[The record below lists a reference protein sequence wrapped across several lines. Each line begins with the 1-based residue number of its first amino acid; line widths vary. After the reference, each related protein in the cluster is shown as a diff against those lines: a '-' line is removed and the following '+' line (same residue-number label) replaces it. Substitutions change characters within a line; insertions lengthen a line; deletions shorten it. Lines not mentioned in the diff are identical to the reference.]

1 MRHDPDLT
9 DEDLVG
15 VCIDFFEAGPEAVG
29 NTLRFLILF
38 LVLNPEWQDKCQ
50 TEVKEVLGRSHFIHW
65 VQGDTSRTAETQ
77 IFAICQN

>member
-1 MRHDPDLT
+1 MRNDPDLT
-9 DEDLVG
+9 EEDLVG

-50 TEVKEVLGRSHFIHW
+50 EEVQEVLGRSHTHSFH
-65 VQGDTSRTAETQ
+65 
-77 IFAICQN
+77 